1 MLLLTLAGRPFKI
14 LGNANHQD
22 FAAVGVAV
30 PDHLQWYRVQAQ
42 KNWGSNGWRTAHNPP
57 TPALLDA
64 MDELGYVSWDEN
76 HRNGQLDQVACQLV
90 LRLLLA
96 SDQEYHIF
104 IFLSSGDGPSFRSY
118 QDYRTICQRF

>member
-1 MLLLTLAGRPFKI
+1 MLLGAGRAFKI

-57 TPALLDA
+57 TPALLHA
-64 MDELGYVSWDEN
+64 RTVTLQQRSPPGF
-76 HRNGQLDQVACQLV
+76 V
-90 LRLLLA
+90 LQ
-96 SDQEYHIF
+96 STQ
-104 IFLSSGDGPSFRSY
+104 
-118 QDYRTICQRF
+118 